1 MRRVLF
7 VRSVLTALVMTS
19 IARPADA
26 DDEAPPSI
34 ALSYEIASSPSAC
47 PSEQDFGRE
56 VERLLGVDPFRADAP
71 FRVRV
76 EIRED
81 AKRGREGRV
90 VFSGASTDD
99 PDLPWGGEQTIRS
112 SDCGELASTLAL
124 VITVAIER
132 LRRARP
138 QHAGAADP
146 DGAAPPAPTSTLAR
160 PAAPPPPAQSS
171 TAAGRR
177 NRAPST
183 RRPGPSPATRP
194 PPSPRV
200 HLSSVAGAVAAVN
213 MTPGASAGTAFGAR
227 VRLGAASAGLEG
239 VLLAPS
245 TVTSIHGGGVA
256 VSLRAAEIT
265 ACWHVGWG
273 ERLDLRACPVVAPL
287 LLRGVGQSLPLAR
300 MGSAT
305 SIALGGRLG
314 AGVEVLGP
322 IRFEL
327 EVEALGP
334 LTQNVFA
341 VDQET
346 VWAQPSLGA
355 MARANV
361 AVRFR

>member
-19 IARPADA
+19 AARAADA
-26 DDEAPPSI
+26 DDETPPSI
-34 ALSYEIASSPSAC
+34 ALSYEIASSLSAC

-56 VERLLGVDPFRADAP
+56 VERLLGVDPFRADAS

-81 AKRGREGRV
+81 AKRGQQGRV
-90 VFSGASTDD
+90 VFSGASSDD

-112 SDCGELASTLAL
+112 RECGELASTLAL

-138 QHAGAADP
+138 QHARQATSADP
-146 DGAAPPAPTSTLAR
+146 NGPAPTSSLDPPAAPPAARSSAST
-160 PAAPPPPAQSS
+160 
-171 TAAGRR
+171 AGRR
-177 NRAPST
+177 NRAPPAGS
-183 RRPGPSPATRP
+183 PGPSSAARP
-194 PPSPRV
+194 PPSV
-200 HLSSVAGAVAAVN
+200 QLSSVVGAVAAVN
-213 MTPGASAGTAFGAR
+213 MTPGASVGTAFGAR

-256 VSLRAAEIT
+256 VSLRAAELT
-265 ACWHVGWG
+265 ACWHAGWG
-273 ERLDLRACPVVAPL
+273 ERLDLHACPVVAPL
-287 LLRGVGQSLPLAR
+287 LLRGVGRSLPLAR

-322 IRFEL
+322 IRIEL

-334 LTQNVFA
+334 LTRNVFA
-341 VDQET
+341 VDDET
-346 VWAQPSLGA
+346 VWGQPALGA